1 MLTSYVLLNPEM
13 FAMETYER
21 RVMGSLILLLGV
33 TLFLIGLQNDQANT
47 VLTIVKRILESSI
60 AGAP

>member
-1 MLTSYVLLNPEM
+1 
-13 FAMETYER
+13 MEVSDR
-21 RVMGSLILLLGV
+21 RVIGSLILLFGV
-33 TLFLIGLQNDQANT
+33 TLLVIGLQSGQIGT

>member
-1 MLTSYVLLNPEM
+1 
-13 FAMETYER
+13 MEVSER
-21 RVMGSLILLLGV
+21 RVIGSLILLLGV
-33 TLFLIGLQNDQANT
+33 TLFLIGLQSEQAKT